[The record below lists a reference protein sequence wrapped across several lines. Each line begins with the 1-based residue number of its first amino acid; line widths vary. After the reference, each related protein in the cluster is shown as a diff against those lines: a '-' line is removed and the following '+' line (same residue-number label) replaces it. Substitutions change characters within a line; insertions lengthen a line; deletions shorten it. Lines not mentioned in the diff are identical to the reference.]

1 MGKNGKR
8 KIHILLDEDFHKR
21 IRIRCAV
28 EDRSIQKYVV
38 SVLQRDMES
47 FEIDSRLSGNQ
58 TGKEEG
64 E

>member
-8 KIHILLDEDFHKR
+8 KIHILLGEDLHKR

-38 SVLQRDMES
+38 SVLQRDMEG
-47 FEIDSRLSGNQ
+47 FEIDSRLSKNQ
-58 TGKEEG
+58 PGKIEG